1 MRTLSPLNSSF
12 CSGCSAA
19 ASRFFSI
26 GGFARPGY
34 EVRFLSAYAGGP
46 TRYADLQLGK
56 RGVPLQIVGAMVGHM
71 SPAMVR
77 YYTHISGNAA
87 RQAVEMLENSRNVP
101 QFVDVLVDESTNPA
115 EEASKLLN

>member
-1 MRTLSPLNSSF
+1 MM
-12 CSGCSAA
+12 G
-19 ASRFFSI
+19 
-26 GGFARPGY
+26 
-34 EVRFLSAYAGGP
+34 E
-46 TRYADLQLGK
+46 